1 MILYIPFYFYPNKM
15 KVIRINNSGTILFNQ
30 DSHSLTFYRIDGDQL
45 HIIYR
50 HTQQVPLQIS
60 AGEWSMSD
68 LFFLIGGDL
77 SGNIGKCVVNPTTAN
92 DIIQGKFYPFVNIAE
107 HKFPVASI
115 SFHSSGMYVITACNQ
130 KMVLWTITNTE
141 INPVHRIEQGE
152 YGYVCSTA
160 FHPQHLMFVVGYLYR
175 YFEKYVIT
183 TAVQKTQRSEPHSS
197 SILFLTFGR
206 DGNMLYSCCLEQIC
220 AQSTHNLTR
229 LFVINNRLLFPSLDK
244 IGLQYQYLFHNGLN
258 RFLILMNDTM
268 FEFTIEFLFNEVQ
281 VKNLKKNEFRYPVF
295 SYRDKVCSVL
305 NNRLKIEN

>member
-30 DSHSLTFYRIDGDQL
+30 DSHSMTFYRIDGDQL

-50 HTQQVPLQIS
+50 QTQQIPLQIS

-68 LFFLIGGDL
+68 LFFLIGGDF
-77 SGNIGKCVVNPTTAN
+77 SGNIGKYIVNPTTAN
-92 DIIQGKFYPFVNIAE
+92 DIIE

-115 SFHSSGMYVITACNQ
+115 SFHSSGMYVITSCNQ

-160 FHPQHLMFVVGYLYR
+160 FHPQNMMFVVGYYYR
-175 YFEKYVIT
+175 YFEKYEIAT
-183 TAVQKTQRSEPHSS
+183 TVQKTQRSESHSS
-197 SILFLTFGR
+197 SIIFLTFGK

-220 AQSTHNLTR
+220 AQSSHTLTR

-244 IGLQYQYLFHNGLN
+244 IVLQYQYLFHNGLN
-258 RFLILMNDTM
+258 QFLILMNDTM
-268 FEFTIEFLFNEVQ
+268 FEFTIEFLFNDVQ
-281 VKNLKKNEFRYPVF
+281 IKNLKKNEFRYPVF
-295 SYRDKVCSVL
+295 SYRDKICSVKD
-305 NNRLKIEN
+305 NRLKIEN

>member
-30 DSHSLTFYRIDGDQL
+30 DNNSLTFYRIDGDML

-68 LFFLIGGDL
+68 LFFLIGGDF
-77 SGNIGKCVVNPTTAN
+77 SGNIGKCIVNPATAN
-92 DIIQGKFYPFVNIAE
+92 DIIQGKYYPFVNIAE
-107 HKFPVASI
+107 HNFPVMSI
-115 SFHSSGMYVITACNQ
+115 SFHPSGFYVITACNQ

-141 INPVHRIEQGE
+141 INPVYRIEQGE
-152 YGYVCSTA
+152 YGNICSTA

-183 TAVQKTQRSEPHSS
+183 TTVQKTQRSDPHSS

-220 AQSTHNLTR
+220 AQSTENLTR

-258 RFLILMNDTM
+258 QFLILMNDTM
-268 FEFTIEFLFNEVQ
+268 FEFTIEFLFNDVQ
-281 VKNLKKNEFRYPVF
+281 IKNLKKNEFRYPVF